1 MLLIGSNG
9 STTFTGLA
17 WGVYR
22 VRIVTTAP
30 NATRSVFRRRV
41 VIPRDPNYCTVNLI
55 DEGVVVRG
63 STLTVN
69 FRGVGPVTGFQCI
82 LDRQTRFPCEHVM

>member
-9 STTFTGLA
+9 SATFNGLA

-22 VRIVTTAP
+22 VKIVTTAP

-41 VIPRDPNYCTVNLI
+41 VIPRDPNYCTANLI
-55 DEGVVVRG
+55 DDGVVVRG
-63 STLTVN
+63 STLTVH
-69 FRGVGPVTGFQCI
+69 FQGVGPVTGFQCI
-82 LDRQTRFPCEHVM
+82 LDRQTRFSCELVM